1 MFSTH
6 RQKHA
11 KKGSAR
17 RLEEV
22 RRIGGQKRS
31 VAGSWLPFLQG
42 ECMSKKGVVF
52 VALCLTFVI
61 ALAGCKAK
69 GQAKNVAEKSAVS
82 VEVAKVTAADI
93 TEGVD
98 VVGSMSAKFQ
108 ADVRAEFAG
117 AVSDV
122 YVTEWVR
129 VKKGTPLARQDTR
142 ELELMLQKGEAAID
156 GAKANVLQAEVG
168 RNRAEREYARFV
180 KMKEAGLV
188 TQQNLDDVSTEREA
202 ASARVEAAKAVLN
215 AAERELMQ
223 GKTHLSK
230 GVIRSPLDGVISFR
244 SVNPGDLVGDM
255 GGQKV
260 LFRVVDPRSLDLTVT
275 APSKEMAS
283 IHVGQPLVFT
293 TDALPGKTFSGRVTT
308 INPVVSD
315 ADRSIRVVA
324 EVRNDSEELKPGLFA
339 NGRIV
344 TGSRKGVLQVPR
356 TGLLAWDVM
365 KKQADVFVLS
375 GDKVQKKTIQTGIV
389 TTDLVEVASGL
400 QGGDQVVTRGGFN
413 LKDGDTVKV
422 VQGDGR

>member
-1 MFSTH
+1 
-6 RQKHA
+6 
-11 KKGSAR
+11 
-17 RLEEV
+17 
-22 RRIGGQKRS
+22 
-31 VAGSWLPFLQG
+31 
-42 ECMSKKGVVF
+42 MSKKGVVF
-52 VALCLTFVI
+52 VVLSLTFAI
-61 ALAGCKAK
+61 AFAGCRAK
-69 GQAKNVAEKSAVS
+69 EQAKNVVEKSAVS
-82 VEVAKVTAADI
+82 VEVAKVAAADI

-117 AVSDV
+117 TVSDV

-129 VKKGTPLARQDTR
+129 VRKGTPLARQDTK
-142 ELELMLQKGEAAID
+142 ELELMLQRGEAAID

-188 TQQNLDDVSTEREA
+188 TQQNLDDISTEREA
-202 ASARVEAAKAVLN
+202 ASARVEAAKAALN

-244 SVNPGDLVGDM
+244 NVNPGDLVGDM

-275 APSKEMAS
+275 APSKEMGS

-308 INPVVSD
+308 INPVVND

-375 GDKVQKKTIQTGIV
+375 GDKVQKRTIQTGIV
-389 TTDLVEVASGL
+389 ATDLVEVASGL
-400 QGGDQVVTRGGFN
+400 QGGEQVVTRGGFN

-422 VQGDGR
+422 VQGNGR